1 MFYSQIALSFLTL
14 AFSFIS
20 GEVKYSETPYFSL
33 SGKITPNGYIFKARV
48 NGLKKENGSISINL
62 GDINVINREYSS
74 LDSQVIFAVSAKTGL
89 LSYKGF
95 KNLAVTNYTSSL
107 NESLTY
113 KLRGFEQDVT
123 TSLGLSQTEV
133 YLIGP
138 NGENIIYDSYELA
151 PNESFVLPRNIDF
164 STNKMFYL
172 TMPNVS
178 YSNLSFFLDN
188 IPFQITKCDIEDG
201 LKKRLTISGPNMNV
215 NTNDSFSDMMFI
227 IRLKND
233 VAYQDIIFKVSFP
246 VIDLLGDDGLFN
258 FHFEIHD
265 S

>member
-1 MFYSQIALSFLTL
+1 MFRSQIAFSFFTL
-14 AFSFIS
+14 VISFIS
-20 GEVKYSETPYFSL
+20 GEVKYSETSCFSL
-33 SGKITPNGYIFKARV
+33 SGEITPNGYIFRARV
-48 NGLKKENGSISINL
+48 NGLKKEDGSLSISL
-62 GDINVINREYSS
+62 GDLNVINRKYSA
-74 LDSQVIFAVSAKTGL
+74 LDSQVIFAVSANTGL

-95 KNLAVTNYTSSL
+95 KNLAVANYTSSL

-113 KLRGFEQDVT
+113 KLRGFEHDET

-138 NGENIIYDSYELA
+138 DGENIIYDSYELA

-188 IPFQITKCDIEDG
+188 NPLQITKCDIEDG

-215 NTNDSFSDMMFI
+215 NAIDSFSDMMFI
-227 IRLKND
+227 ARLKND
-233 VAYQDIIFKVSFP
+233 IAYQDIIFKVRFP

-265 S
+265 Y